1 VIIGCGGRIKHPH
14 YDTSDIP
21 PLSHRLSRFSV
32 MAVTAN
38 QATAMAEI
46 EFSLFSR
53 HSAIGSWMLLYGEV
67 MVNLGAHSGLH
78 RKRT

>member
-1 VIIGCGGRIKHPH
+1 
-14 YDTSDIP
+14 
-21 PLSHRLSRFSV
+21 LSRFSV